1 MTPYNYNPKYG
12 KKMTPN
18 LHIDLGQGLL
28 QMIDQINKSDKV
40 EDSNLIK
47 EID

>member
-1 MTPYNYNPKYG
+1 MP
-12 KKMTPN
+12 PN